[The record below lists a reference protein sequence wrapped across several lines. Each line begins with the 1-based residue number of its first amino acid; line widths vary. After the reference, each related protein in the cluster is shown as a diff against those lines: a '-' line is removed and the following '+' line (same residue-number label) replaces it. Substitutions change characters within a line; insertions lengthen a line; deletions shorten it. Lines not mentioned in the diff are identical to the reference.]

1 MVTQEEAD
9 SMLSDALSTIDNYIS
24 EMISKMI
31 NARKKI
37 IDASKKTLDTID
49 TLLTQ
54 MPYSYNYRLGHVYD
68 PIVRVDFDGLSTR
81 DIHKPRMQL
90 QYQGAK
96 MPLTYDTDKTIEVP
110 SVPQFVFSPIDMPN
124 HINELTTDIL
134 RRVIYFKFPLD
145 AVIDESPDVQN
156 AYNKFYISTY
166 SESQIAE
173 GEFTTPVQGKVI
185 AIIDVIFS
193 IDKFKYHSFD
203 ILGRKLHSDGAEFKL
218 YLGIYKGSIV
228 GTAEYPTGTSR
239 SGVTLDSYLLIFT
252 VINYADPVSALFFNN
267 ELKKGQYDE
276 ATEQYISYALW
287 FQTHGN
293 PVFIQL

>member
-1 MVTQEEAD
+1 LVTQEEAD
-9 SMLSDALSTIDNYIS
+9 SMLSNALNTIDNYIS

-68 PIVRVDFDGLSTR
+68 PIVRVDFTGLSTR

-96 MPLTYDTDKTIEVP
+96 MTLTYDTDKTIEVP
-110 SVPQFVFSPIDMPN
+110 SVPQFIFTPPNMPQVFT
-124 HINELTTDIL
+124 ELTLDLL
-134 RRVIYFKFPLD
+134 RRSVYFKFPAD
-145 AVIDESPDVQN
+145 ATIDEPPDVSN

-166 SESQIAE
+166 SDSQIVE
-173 GEFTTPVQGKVI
+173 GEFTTDIAGKVI
-185 AIIDVIFS
+185 PVIDVILT
-193 IDKFKYHSFD
+193 IDKFKYHAFD
-203 ILGRKLHSDGAEFKL
+203 VLGRTLHSNNVEFKL
-218 YLGIYKGSIV
+218 YLGIYKGEVI
-228 GTAEYPTGTSR
+228 GTATYPTGASQ
-239 SGVTLDSYLLIFT
+239 SDVTLDSYLLIFT
-252 VINYADPVSALFFNN
+252 VIDYEPPVSCLFFNN

-276 ATEQYISYALW
+276 VAEQYRSYALW
-287 FQTHGN
+287 YQTHGN
-293 PVFIQL
+293 PLFVAL